1 MYRRDGVQKMKN
13 TSKGNLYILS
23 AAVLWSTGGLVMK
36 AVPFNGIVVNFFRT
50 VFAFLFFAAVRRSFR
65 IQINRT
71 ILLGAICFFAS
82 TTLCACSN
90 KMTTAANAIVLQY
103 TAPLFVLAM
112 QCIRDRILPKRR
124 EVALLACAFFGMVL
138 FFCDQLDPG
147 KMLGNICGVLSGI
160 FFAGMFIV
168 DEMPGSSNADS
179 NMLGFLMTMIVGL
192 PFVLTG
198 DIYFTPLIAASVVF
212 LGIVQIGMAYYMFSK
227 GVSLTPPVNA
237 SLISVLEAV
246 LNPLWVFLFMGER
259 PGSFALLGA
268 VFIIG
273 AVIINIVA
281 EHRSTAVAA
290 GSAGMM
296 K

>member
-103 TAPLFVLAM
+103 TALFCPGDAVYPGQNSAEAKGSGPSGMRLFRYGPLFL
-112 QCIRDRILPKRR
+112 
-124 EVALLACAFFGMVL
+124 
-138 FFCDQLDPG
+138 
-147 KMLGNICGVLSGI
+147 
-160 FFAGMFIV
+160 
-168 DEMPGSSNADS
+168 
-179 NMLGFLMTMIVGL
+179 
-192 PFVLTG
+192 
-198 DIYFTPLIAASVVF
+198 
-212 LGIVQIGMAYYMFSK
+212 
-227 GVSLTPPVNA
+227 
-237 SLISVLEAV
+237 
-246 LNPLWVFLFMGER
+246 
-259 PGSFALLGA
+259 
-268 VFIIG
+268 
-273 AVIINIVA
+273 
-281 EHRSTAVAA
+281 
-290 GSAGMM
+290 
-296 K
+296 